1 MLRLLPVRLVLLL
14 ALGLAGSVA
23 AAEPRKTTPRPP
35 NPVLAEITDVPGLPR
50 VLLLGDSISMGYTLP
65 VREQLQGRANVHRAP
80 ENCSSTGHGLSR
92 IDRWLGAGKWD
103 VIHFNFGIHDAKLPP
118 EGVRHAPPE
127 VYEKNLRQLVTRL
140 RATGAKL
147 VWATTTPIPLGGVLA
162 PDRRFGDLAPYHAA
176 ARRVMEENGIAINDL
191 NAAVTPH
198 LARYLKPGD
207 LHYTTEGS
215 QFLAGHVA
223 RSIEKLLTAARR

>member
-1 MLRLLPVRLVLLL
+1 MLRPQILVIAL
-14 ALGLAGSVA
+14 ALGLLDGA
-23 AAEPRKTTPRPP
+23 AAETKTSSPRPS
-35 NPVLAEITDVPGLPR
+35 NPSLAAIADVPGLPR

-92 IDRWLGAGKWD
+92 IERWLGTGKWD

-118 EGVRHAPPE
+118 EGVRHAPPAI
-127 VYEKNLRQLVTRL
+127 YEENLRRLVQRL

-147 VWATTTPIPLGGVLA
+147 IWATTTPIPLGGVLA
-162 PDRRFGDLAPYHAA
+162 PDRRFGDLAPHHAA
-176 ARRVMEENGIAINDL
+176 ARRVMEANGVAINDL

-223 RSIEKLLTAARR
+223 RSIERLLPPRRE